1 MGRQRLRPCPIDMNP
16 EEKLKLLPHEPGVY
30 RFLDSEGTVIYVGK
44 AKDLRRRVSSYFRPT
59 ETLTRKTAIMVSKI
73 EDIIH
78 TVVGSEE
85 DAFLLE
91 NNLIKQFQ
99 PKYNILLKDSKT
111 YPWICLKNEPFPR
124 VFVTRRILKDR
135 SLYFG
140 PYSSAIHARNIV
152 ELVES
157 LYRLRTCKLALSD
170 ETIAAGKYK
179 VCLNFHLGKCG
190 GPCAN
195 HITHRE
201 YDSQIEE
208 TKAILKGESALL
220 LKEYERK
227 MKEAASEWRFEDAQI
242 WKTRKDLLEKHYAK
256 SLIVSANPLN
266 ADVFSLVFDG
276 DDAYGNFLRIHEGC
290 IIQSV
295 NMEVKTRIEEE
306 AASVLSS
313 FIAGIYDRF
322 GGMQKEILVPFLPDT
337 TITGTEI
344 HIPVKGDKASLV
356 ELSRKNA
363 SAMKFEKL
371 KQEEFKNPEEHSEHI
386 VENMMRDLQMKI
398 MPRHI
403 ECFDNSNIQG
413 TNPVASCVVFRNGA
427 PSKKDYRHFN
437 IKTVIGPDDFSS
449 MKEVL
454 NRRYTRL
461 MEEGE
466 ELPQLVVVDGGK
478 GQVSAAYEVF
488 EELGLLGKVKLIGL
502 AKRMEEVIV
511 PGDPYPLFLDRN
523 STTLRVLMHIRDE
536 AHRFGITHHRNRRS
550 AGQTKSILDDIPG
563 IGQAKKD
570 ILLKRY
576 KTISRIKAAPEQE
589 ISSLIG
595 TKAAVALR
603 ERLYQSPT
611 VNKN

>member
-1 MGRQRLRPCPIDMNP
+1 MNP
-16 EEKLKLLPHEPGVY
+16 EEKLRLLPHEPGVY

-44 AKDLRRRVSSYFRPT
+44 AKDLRRRVSSYFRPK
-59 ETLTRKTAIMVSKI
+59 ETLTRKTAIMVSRI
-73 EDIIH
+73 DDILH
-78 TVVGSEE
+78 TVVSSEE

-111 YPWICLKNEPFPR
+111 YPWICLRNEPFPR
-124 VFVTRRILKDR
+124 VFVTRRVLKDK

-140 PYSSAIHARNIV
+140 PYSSAFHARNIV

-157 LYRLRTCKLALSD
+157 LYRLRTCKLALTEES
-170 ETIAAGKYK
+170 IAEGKYK

-190 GPCAN
+190 GPCAG
-195 HITHRE
+195 HITCQE

-208 TKAILKGESALL
+208 VKDILKGESACLIR
-220 LKEYERK
+220 EYEKK
-227 MKEAASEWRFEDAQI
+227 MKKASEEWKFEEAQI
-242 WKTRKDLLEKHYAK
+242 WKNRKDLLEKHYSK
-256 SLIVSANPLN
+256 SLIVSATLLN
-266 ADVFSLVFDG
+266 ADVFSIVWDG
-276 DDAYGNFLRIHEGC
+276 DDAYGNFLRVHGGC

-295 NMEVKTRIEEE
+295 NMEIRARIEEE
-306 AASVLSS
+306 EASVLSS

-322 GGMQKEILVPFLPDT
+322 GGMQKEILVPFLPADT
-337 TITGTEI
+337 FQGAEI
-344 HIPVKGDKASLV
+344 HVPCKGDKAALL

-386 VENMMRDLQMKI
+386 VENMMRDLQMEV

-488 EELGLLGKVKLIGL
+488 EELGILEKVKLIGL

-563 IGQAKKD
+563 IGKVKKET
-570 ILLKRY
+570 LLKRFR
-576 KTISRIKAAPEQE
+576 TISKIKAATEE
-589 ISSLIG
+589 ELISLIG
-595 TKAAVALR
+595 AGAAAALR
-603 ERLYQSPT
+603 EKLGQSDT
-611 VNKN
+611 VNNS

>member
-1 MGRQRLRPCPIDMNP
+1 MNA
-16 EEKLKLLPHEPGVY
+16 EEKVKLLPHEPGVY
-30 RFLDSEGTVIYVGK
+30 RFLDSEGTIIYVGK
-44 AKDLRRRVSSYFRPT
+44 AKDLRRRVSSYFKPK

-73 EDIIH
+73 DDIVH
-78 TVVGSEE
+78 TVVNSEE

-124 VFVTRRILKDR
+124 VFVTRRMLKDK
-135 SLYFG
+135 SMYFG
-140 PYSSAIHARNIV
+140 PYSSAFHARNIV

-157 LYRLRTCKLALSD
+157 LYRLRTCTLSLTD
-170 ETIAAGKYK
+170 EYIAAGKYK
-179 VCLNFHLGKCG
+179 VCLNYHLGKCG
-190 GPCAN
+190 GPCAG
-195 HITHRE
+195 HVTRRE
-201 YDSQIEE
+201 YDTQIEE
-208 TKAILKGESALL
+208 IKAILRGDSAGMI
-220 LKEYERK
+220 KEYERK
-227 MKEAASEWRFEDAQI
+227 MKQEAEAWKFEEAQI
-242 WKTRKDLLEKHYAK
+242 WKTRKELLEKHYAK
-256 SLIVSANPLN
+256 SLIVSATLLN
-266 ADVFSLVFDG
+266 TDVFSLVFDG
-276 DDAYGNFLRIHEGC
+276 DDAYGNFLRVRGGC

-295 NMEVKTRIEEE
+295 NMEVKARIEEE
-306 AASVLSS
+306 QASVLST

-322 GGMQKEILVPFLPDT
+322 GGMQKEILVPFMPEAAFP
-337 TITGTEI
+337 GTEI
-344 HIPVKGDKASLV
+344 HVPLKGDKASLLD
-356 ELSRKNA
+356 LSRKNA

-371 KQEEFKNPEEHSEHI
+371 KQEEFRNPTEHSEHI
-386 VENMMRDLQMKI
+386 VENMMHDLQMSV

-413 TNPVASCVVFRNGA
+413 SSPVASCVVFRNGA

-437 IKTVIGPDDFSS
+437 IKTVVGPDDFSS

-461 MEEGE
+461 MEEGD

-478 GQVSAAYEVF
+478 GQVSAAYEVLN
-488 EELGLLGKVKLIGL
+488 ELGLLERIKLIGL

-550 AGQTKSILDDIPG
+550 ANQTKSVLDGIHG
-563 IGQAKKD
+563 IGQVRKD
-570 ILLKRY
+570 MLLKRY
-576 KTISRIKAAPEQE
+576 KTVSKIKAAPREE
-589 ISSLIG
+589 LEALIG
-595 TKAAVALR
+595 KNETEALL
-603 ERLYQSPT
+603 EKILQTP
-611 VNKN
+611 

>member
-1 MGRQRLRPCPIDMNP
+1 MNP
-16 EEKLKLLPHEPGVY
+16 EEKLKLLPHQPGVY
-30 RFLDSEGTVIYVGK
+30 RFLDSEGTIIYVGK
-44 AKDLRRRVSSYFRPT
+44 AKDLRRRVSSYFRPKD
-59 ETLTRKTAIMVSKI
+59 TLNRKTAIMVSKI
-73 EDIIH
+73 ADIIH
-78 TVVGSEE
+78 TVVDSEE

-111 YPWICLKNEPFPR
+111 YPWICLRREPFPR
-124 VFVTRRILKDR
+124 VFVTRRVIRDG

-140 PYSSAIHARNIV
+140 PYSSSIHARSIV
-152 ELVES
+152 SLMET
-157 LYRLRTCKLALSD
+157 LYRLRTCNMALTEES
-170 ETIAAGKYK
+170 IAAGKHK
-179 VCLNFHLGKCG
+179 ICLNFHLGKCA
-190 GPCAN
+190 GPCEG
-195 HITHRE
+195 HISKNE
-201 YDSQIEE
+201 YDAQIEQI
-208 TKAILKGESALL
+208 KAILKGDSSRMIR
-220 LKEYERK
+220 EYDRK
-227 MKEAASEWRFEDAQI
+227 MKQAADEWKFEEAQL
-242 WKTRKDLLEKHYAK
+242 WKTRKELLAKHYAK
-256 SLIVSANPLN
+256 SLIISTAHLN

-276 DDAYGNFLRIHEGC
+276 DDAYGNFLRIRGGC

-295 NMEVKTRIEEE
+295 NMEVKSRIEEE
-306 AASVLSS
+306 ESSVLST

-322 GGMQKEILVPFLPDT
+322 GEMQKEIIVPFLPDT
-337 TITGTEI
+337 TFPGAEI
-344 HIPVKGDKASLV
+344 HVPVKGDKASLL

-371 KQEEFKNPEEHSEHI
+371 KQEEFKNPEEHSERI
-386 VENMMRDLQMKI
+386 MNNMMRDLQMTVI
-398 MPRHI
+398 PRHI

-413 TNPVASCVVFRNGA
+413 TNPVASCVVFRNGS

-437 IKTVIGPDDFSS
+437 IRTVIGPDDFSS

-461 MEEGE
+461 LEDGE

-478 GQVSAAYEVF
+478 GQVHAAYQVL
-488 EELGLLGKVKLIGL
+488 EELDLLDRVKLIGL

-550 AGQTKSILDDIPG
+550 AGQTTSVLDDIPG
-563 IGQAKKD
+563 IGKVRKE

-576 KTISRIKAAPEQE
+576 RTISRIRQAPETEITELIGAKAAAALKGKLNPDGLSE
-589 ISSLIG
+589 IND
-595 TKAAVALR
+595 K
-603 ERLYQSPT
+603 Q
-611 VNKN
+611 

>member
-1 MGRQRLRPCPIDMNP
+1 MNP
-16 EEKLKLLPHEPGVY
+16 EEKLKLLPHQPGVY
-30 RFLDSEGTVIYVGK
+30 RFLDSEGTIIYVGK

-59 ETLTRKTAIMVSKI
+59 DTLNRKTAIMVSKI

-78 TVVGSEE
+78 TVVDSEE

-111 YPWICLKNEPFPR
+111 YPWICLRHEPFPR
-124 VFVTRRILKDR
+124 IFVTRRVIRDG

-140 PYSSAIHARNIV
+140 PYSSSIHARNIV
-152 ELVES
+152 SLVES
-157 LYRLRTCKLALSD
+157 LYRLRTCNLTLTD
-170 ETIAAGKYK
+170 ESIAAGKHK
-179 VCLNFHLGKCG
+179 ICLNFHLGKCA
-190 GPCAN
+190 GPCEG
-195 HITHRE
+195 HIARNE
-201 YDSQIEE
+201 YDAQIEQI
-208 TKAILKGESALL
+208 KAILKGDSAGMIR
-220 LKEYERK
+220 EYERK
-227 MKEAASEWRFEDAQI
+227 MKQAAGEWKFEEAQL
-242 WKTRKDLLEKHYAK
+242 WKTRKELLEKHYAK
-256 SLIVSANPLN
+256 SLIVRASQTN

-276 DDAYGNFLRIHEGC
+276 DDAYGNFLRIHNGC

-295 NMEVKTRIEEE
+295 NMEVKSRIEEE
-306 AASVLSS
+306 EASVLST

-322 GGMQKEILVPFLPDT
+322 GGMQKEIIVPFLPDT
-337 TITGTEI
+337 TFPGTEI
-344 HIPVKGDKASLV
+344 HVPVKGDKASLL

-386 VENMMRDLQMKI
+386 VSNMMRDLQMKV

-413 TNPVASCVVFRNGA
+413 TNPVASCVVFRNGS
-427 PSKKDYRHFN
+427 PSRKDYRHFN
-437 IKTVIGPDDFSS
+437 IRTVIGPDDFSS

-461 MEEGE
+461 LEDGE

-478 GQVSAAYEVF
+478 GQVHAAYQVL
-488 EELGLLGKVKLIGL
+488 EELDLLDRVKLIGL

-550 AGQTKSILDDIPG
+550 AGQTTSVLDDIPG
-563 IGQAKKD
+563 IGKVRKE

-576 KTISRIKAAPEQE
+576 RTISRIRQAPETEITELIGAKAAAALKGKLNPDGLSE
-589 ISSLIG
+589 IND
-595 TKAAVALR
+595 K
-603 ERLYQSPT
+603 Q
-611 VNKN
+611 